1 MPFYVVE
8 NTETGAHDNLPNM
21 SFSDLQKFLR
31 ENPTYT
37 QVIAPLGF
45 VKVN

>member
-8 NTETGAHDNLPNM
+8 NTITGAHDNLPMM
-21 SFSDLQKFLR
+21 SFVQLQKFLS
-31 ENPTYT
+31 ENPVYK
-37 QVIAPLGF
+37 QVLTAPAF